1 MSNFNVPAA
10 KATSSGI
17 SLGGEWRNRDQMEA
31 NKYKMSG
38 LAALHKKRLNK
49 TAQNDKGKSRPRST
63 PTSQQQEDWEDE
75 APKSAPPGSRPRCS
89 RVNEVESPEP
99 TARKSLESHLP
110 LKKTWNSSRQ
120 EESSRQYDLGS
131 GMTMTKS
138 KSKVAVTISTG
149 GGDTPPP
156 IIRRYVAEG
165 PVNDPANFRPPVS
178 DTFLN
183 PLTKSSKLLSDKSS
197 SGISSYSN
205 LGGGSSLLSFHS
217 PRGSPSPE
225 RTYFE
230 AIPSQMTV
238 SGGLASSASDV
249 RTLDALIAQ
258 LQQQVSDLTL
268 HLEEERLNHRSSKEK
283 AGNLL
288 REKLKELDKKHTD
301 KFIRYQEEQEAQM
314 ALLKELHA
322 KEMEQIKSGSEK
334 ALARM
339 KGELE
344 FLQGA
349 FEAYKGT
356 LTQDMVE
363 KWTKKEN
370 DMKLKFHE
378 EMEKELSEQRAD
390 LLEERS
396 RERKAMNREF
406 QKQVHIMQQEHK
418 KEIDNIMKRFSSAA
432 SDVENLRKAL
442 DQLKALRSE
451 LDNALQA
458 LDVSR
463 EEASR
468 FKNKLTEAKLHLM
481 EYQENFDGK
490 VDEVDEKYKEK
501 IHHLMNENAELRKR
515 YMQKCNE
522 LFNEKSNTE
531 YKRVEKVMNTKE
543 MMKMLVHVR
552 NRSNVSLA
560 CSDPEVDSRT
570 RLPIHRP
577 VSAPITRK
585 EAKKAHRMAGETD
598 HLASSSGG
606 QTRPHTTIAGTRP
619 TLPNTH
625 QVFNAFGSA
634 QSLQSL

>member
-49 TAQNDKGKSRPRST
+49 TAQNNKGKSRPRST

-110 LKKTWNSSRQ
+110 LKKTWNSPRQ

-165 PVNDPANFRPPVS
+165 PVNDPA
-178 DTFLN
+178 
-183 PLTKSSKLLSDKSS
+183 K
-197 SGISSYSN
+197 
-205 LGGGSSLLSFHS
+205 
-217 PRGSPSPE
+217 
-225 RTYFE
+225 
-230 AIPSQMTV
+230 
-238 SGGLASSASDV
+238 
-249 RTLDALIAQ
+249 DALIAQ

-288 REKLKELDKKHTD
+288 REKLKDLDKKHTD

-390 LLEERS
+390 LLEERA

-463 EEASR
+463 EEASG
-468 FKNKLTEAKLHLM
+468 FKNKLTEAKLRLM

-570 RLPIHRP
+570 RLPVHRP

-619 TLPNTH
+619 ALPNTH